1 MNQQIENY
9 YHEHSDRVYRYI
21 FLLVRNKENA
31 EDLTQETFYK
41 AHKGMS
47 SFNGEASPA
56 TWLLKIARN
65 VTFDYF
71 RKKRIIQF
79 FSWGDEHDQ
88 EASSIAPDASAEK
101 KEQILELYDAI
112 NRLKKDYRDVIILRK
127 IQEFPIKDT
136 AYILGWTEAKV
147 KTKSGRAMEALK
159 QELAGKDGVIHES
172 F

>member
-41 AHKGMS
+41 AFKGLS
-47 SFNGEASPA
+47 SFNEEASPA

-65 VTFDYF
+65 VTYDHF
-71 RKKRIIQF
+71 RRKRVVRF
-79 FSWGDEHDQ
+79 FSWGDEYDQ
-88 EASSIAPDASAEK
+88 EAASIAPEASAER
-101 KEQILELYDAI
+101 KEQVMELHKAI
-112 NRLKKDYRDVIILRK
+112 KRLKKDYRDVIILRR
-127 IQEFPIKDT
+127 IQELSIRDT

-147 KTKSGRAMEALK
+147 KTKSGRAMDALK